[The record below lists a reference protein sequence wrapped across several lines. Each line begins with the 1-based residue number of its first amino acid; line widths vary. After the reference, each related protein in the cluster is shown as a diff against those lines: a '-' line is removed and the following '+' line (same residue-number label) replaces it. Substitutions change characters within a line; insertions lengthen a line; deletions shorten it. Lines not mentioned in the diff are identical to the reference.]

1 MGNLA
6 IFKLEQIY
14 RKSYNQNG
22 FEIGKNSWLW
32 RGKGMYFLYFLLW
45 VIFNGNFTLEIC
57 LFGIVIAAAVF
68 AFTCKFLD
76 DSVAL
81 EISNLKKLGKFLR
94 YVCVLIIEIV
104 KANFTVIPMILSER
118 EEIEPALIRFQ
129 SNLKTPAA
137 RAFLANA
144 ITLTPGTITVHLQGA
159 EYVVH
164 CLDESLADGIDD
176 SVFVKLLS
184 ELEED

>member
-1 MGNLA
+1 M
-6 IFKLEQIY
+6 
-14 RKSYNQNG
+14 
-22 FEIGKNSWLW
+22 
-32 RGKGMYFLYFLLW
+32 
-45 VIFNGNFTLEIC
+45 
-57 LFGIVIAAAVF
+57 
-68 AFTCKFLD
+68 
-76 DSVAL
+76 
-81 EISNLKKLGKFLR
+81 
-94 YVCVLIIEIV
+94 
-104 KANFTVIPMILSER
+104 IPMILSER